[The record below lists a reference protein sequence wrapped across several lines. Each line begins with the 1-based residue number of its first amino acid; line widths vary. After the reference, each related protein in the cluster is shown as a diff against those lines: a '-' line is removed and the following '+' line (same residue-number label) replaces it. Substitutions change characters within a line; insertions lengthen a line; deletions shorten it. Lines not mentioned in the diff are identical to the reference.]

1 MAVEVNLGVNVGLKA
16 AFEEIR
22 KNLEAGASADYIASR
37 GEHLNAMLIAAYLG
51 FVLLFFPHRPL

>member
-1 MAVEVNLGVNVGLKA
+1 MWDLKE

-51 FVLLFFPHRPL
+51 FDFVDSAPHRPLR